1 MDYTPAVLRNQGVP
15 VLIAKLREEEGAW
28 APIFDSDGKPE
39 TEEFFVKFT
48 HNTIADIEEVWDGLP
63 DWQAAMADKP
73 ISTLRRTFG
82 LLLIEPVEKVG
93 LRLIEGR
100 LGTYNNAVGTAWALA
115 NGVDPTVAS
124 RLLEQAEVATDSQIA
139 MLNEELETTID
150 EVEADMKKV
159 EKETLKG
166 AKDTLGKALS
176 PPGAKPTKGTKTSG
190 KQAPP
195 KS

>member
-48 HNTIADIEEVWDGLP
+48 HNTIADIEEIWDGLP

-73 ISTLRRTFG
+73 ISTLRRTYG

-124 RLLEQAEVATDSQIA
+124 RLLKQAEAAVDSQ
-139 MLNEELETTID
+139 TTILND
-150 EVEADMKKV
+150 ELRKTVEEMEDEATHGDQP
-159 EKETLKG
+159 
-166 AKDTLGKALS
+166 S
-176 PPGAKPTKGTKTSG
+176 PVGAKPTKGSKTSG
-190 KQAPP
+190 KPAPP